1 MRKASFLIGTCLIL
15 ALALNVMAFQQQRS
29 HPEIMQDVRVARPAL
44 AEAIEAGNAT
54 EVAMQ
59 AEKLEGLFN
68 EVGAIYDS
76 MNLAPAKMIADK
88 AAAAAA
94 ETAAA
99 AKANNMDA
107 AGTAGGMVGTMCK
120 ACHSQFRAK
129 ADDGSFRIKTD

>member
-15 ALALNVMAFQQQRS
+15 ALALNVMAFQQRS
-29 HPEIMQDVRVARPAL
+29 HPEIMQDVRAARPAL

-68 EVGAIYDS
+68 EVGAIYDII
-76 MNLAPAKMIADK
+76 NLAPAKMIAAK

-107 AGTAGGMVGTMCK
+107 AGTAGGMVGQMCK

-129 ADDGSFRIKTD
+129 TDDGFRIKTD